1 MDFSG
6 LKNLLED
13 REKLSQLLKDDGFR
27 KLIENPKVRELL
39 RDESFIKAA
48 QSKNIFKLVT
58 NPAFQQIMQDN
69 ELRGILLQL
78 NTSAG
83 SI

>member
-1 MDFSG
+1 MNFDG

-13 REKLSQLLKDDGFR
+13 KEKLGRLLQDGNFR
-27 KLIENPKVRELL
+27 KLVENPKVQELL

-48 QSKNIFKLVT
+48 QSKNIFKLIT
-58 NPAFQQIMQDN
+58 NPVFRQIMQDD

-78 NTSAG
+78 NTSASG
-83 SI
+83 A